1 MRQLDD
7 MTAKT
12 ICNHFTSVLA
22 EFGLPSTVVADFGPQ
37 YISEMF
43 KEKCNNSGIALI
55 FHYSVLLITIKPTV
69 WQKDQLAYASPYG
82 GKPLKTSETL
92 IRLCGCTG

>member
-1 MRQLDD
+1 MVRQLDD

-12 ICNHFTSVLA
+12 ICNHFTSLLA

-55 FHYSVLLITIKPTV
+55 FHYRGREMFDNPTRPR
-69 WQKDQLAYASPYG
+69 D
-82 GKPLKTSETL
+82 
-92 IRLCGCTG
+92 